1 MVFTDLEKAYDR
13 IPKNLIWWA
22 LDKHKVLTKYVTL
35 IKGMYNDVVASVR
48 TTIGDTDDFPIKIGC
63 IKGQFRA
70 LTFFALVI
78 DEVTRKIYGFV
89 GDFSLP

>member
-22 LDKHKVLTKYVTL
+22 LDKHKVLTKYLTL

-48 TTIGDTDDFPIKIGC
+48 TTIGDTDDFPIKIG
-63 IKGQFRA
+63 
-70 LTFFALVI
+70 
-78 DEVTRKIYGFV
+78 
-89 GDFSLP
+89 